1 VRREAEITGERG
13 VFSWPSGGGIEVGV
27 MDCGVTTLGWGW
39 PEDSSANNSLLG
51 SGSKMSVVGGTIE
64 VAEGVSVLSSVGSV
78 VSVPSV
84 PVVIPSGPSGHS
96 RSPEGPATVAVPGRE
111 ASLPATATAL
121 SASSSSASIGD
132 SKDEAPALGGGR
144 SD

>member
-1 VRREAEITGERG
+1 MTGERG
-13 VFSWPSGGGIEVGV
+13 VFWWPSGGGIEAGIW
-27 MDCGVTTLGWGW
+27 DCGVTTLGWGW

-51 SGSKMSVVGGTIE
+51 AGFNMSVVGGTIE

-84 PVVIPSGPSGHS
+84 TVVLPSGPSDPS
-96 RSPEGPATVAVPGRE
+96 RPPEGPVVVAVPGRE

-121 SASSSSASIGD
+121 SASSSSSSIGD